1 MEIRVSCDK
10 VADALYI
17 RLRDDKV
24 VDSDEVAPGIIVDFN
39 DKGEIVGIEVLR
51 FSRRNID
58 LKKLVIEGP
67 EALVANAWRY
77 ATHFTQWSV

>member
-1 MEIRVSCDK
+1 MEIRVSYDR

-24 VDSDEVAPGIIVDFN
+24 VDSDEVAPGVIVDFN
-39 DKGEIVGIEVLR
+39 GKGEVVGIEVLE
-51 FSRRNID
+51 FSRRDID

-67 EALVANAWRY
+67 EALVA
-77 ATHFTQWSV
+77 SD

>member
-1 MEIRVSCDK
+1 MEIRVSYDR

-24 VDSDEVAPGIIVDFN
+24 VDSDEVAPGVIVDFN
-39 DKGEIVGIEVLR
+39 GKGEIVGIEVLE
-51 FSRRNID
+51 FSRRDID

-67 EALVANAWRY
+67 EALVANA
-77 ATHFTQWSV
+77 

>member
-1 MEIRVSCDK
+1 VEVRISYDR

-17 RLRDDKV
+17 KLRDDRI
-24 VDSDEVAPGIIVDFN
+24 VDSDEVAPGVVVDFN
-39 DKGEIVGIEVLR
+39 YKGEVVGVEVLG

-67 EALVANAWRY
+67 EALVSSA
-77 ATHFTQWSV
+77 

>member
-1 MEIRVSCDK
+1 MEVRISYDR

-17 RLRDDKV
+17 KLRDDRI
-24 VDSDEVAPGIIVDFN
+24 VDSDEVAPGVVVDFN
-39 DKGEIVGIEVLR
+39 YKGEVVGVEVLG

-67 EALVANAWRY
+67 EALVSSA
-77 ATHFTQWSV
+77 